1 MTLKLLRVLL
11 VPAMLVLVT
20 ASPAF
25 AASHLP
31 PGNDGGRVDTE
42 VGGEQVQGPAVAG
55 EVVSAPG
62 GTAFTGT
69 DISVGA
75 VLMVGLLGAGVVLLS
90 VGRRRRSPA
99 A

>member
-1 MTLKLLRVLL
+1 
-11 VPAMLVLVT
+11 
-20 ASPAF
+20 
-25 AASHLP
+25 
-31 PGNDGGRVDTE
+31 VDTE